1 LAASTFSNIRLDAD
15 LTENLPTNTYKVLWE
30 GDLRLFEP
38 AVHTERSLTGKLHIH
53 KLLEGT
59 DTKVFAGRRYKL
71 LLGSGDASGHA
82 EVTQLSADLGT
93 NIYFMPHYRDEG
105 ASYEDYRSVMYFKT
119 IRDVTAVDSSETY
132 FTCTIELEES
142 TGNTV

>member
-1 LAASTFSNIRLDAD
+1 MAASTYANIRLDTD
-15 LTENLPTNTYKVLWE
+15 LTSTLPTNTYKVLWE

-53 KLLEGT
+53 KLLSGT

-71 LLGSGDASGHA
+71 LLGSGDATGHA
-82 EVTQLSADLGT
+82 EVSQLSADLGT
-93 NIYFMPHYRDEG
+93 NVYFMPHYRDEADVG
-105 ASYEDYRSVMYFKT
+105 TYRSVMYFKSM
-119 IRDVTAVDSSETY
+119 RDVTAVDASETY